1 MRSRHLLVPDPPCQ
15 KIPIRMGR
23 TVTFLQ
29 TLVCTVATCSS
40 ANCPMQSQSGRDLTE
55 AGNKLYAAGKL
66 EEARSTGLRRR
77 VQASPVALQAAACYQ
92 LAIKR
97 DGSYHVAWNNLGLA
111 WMAERALLVCA

>member
-1 MRSRHLLVPDPPCQ
+1 
-15 KIPIRMGR
+15 
-23 TVTFLQ
+23 
-29 TLVCTVATCSS
+29 
-40 ANCPMQSQSGRDLTE
+40 MQSQSGRDLTE